1 MEMTVLIVNSNDLDK
16 RLSNRLIHGHRI
28 SIVWWMDWSDGM
40 TDTAK
45 PVTLKILSEHLGLS
59 SATISIVLNN
69 APGVETIKP
78 ATRERV
84 QEAAAR
90 LGYRP
95 NVHARMLG
103 MRSRN
108 SEVDASQDRGE
119 TYRTKIEERMQRLYE
134 LEQENAKLKRL
145 VAELRL
151 GKAVR
156 NQVR

>member
-1 MEMTVLIVNSNDLDK
+1 MNWP
-16 RLSNRLIHGHRI
+16 G
-28 SIVWWMDWSDGM
+28 GM

-69 APGVETIKP
+69 APGVETIKL

-95 NVHARMLG
+95 NVHAQMLG

-108 SEVDASQDRGE
+108 SEIDASQDR
-119 TYRTKIEERMQRLYE
+119 RTKIEERMQRLYE
-134 LEQENAKLKRL
+134 LEQENAKLKQL

-156 NQVR
+156 ASLEPP

>member
-1 MEMTVLIVNSNDLDK
+1 
-16 RLSNRLIHGHRI
+16 
-28 SIVWWMDWSDGM
+28 MDWSDGM
-40 TDTAK
+40 TNAAK

-69 APGVETIKP
+69 APGVETIKL

-95 NVHARMLG
+95 NVHAQMLG

-108 SEVDASQDRGE
+108 SEVDASQDR
-119 TYRTKIEERMQRLYE
+119 RTKIEERMQRLYE
-134 LEQENAKLKRL
+134 LEQENAKLKQL

-156 NQVR
+156 ASLE

>member
-1 MEMTVLIVNSNDLDK
+1 
-16 RLSNRLIHGHRI
+16 
-28 SIVWWMDWSDGM
+28 M

-103 MRSRN
+103 MRSRK
-108 SEVDASQDRGE
+108 SETDASQDRGE
-119 TYRTKIEERMQRLYE
+119 TYRAKVEERMQRLYE
-134 LEQENAKLKRL
+134 LEQENAKLKQL
-145 VAELRL
+145 VSELRL
-151 GKAVR
+151 GRAVR
-156 NQVR
+156 ASLE

>member
-1 MEMTVLIVNSNDLDK
+1 
-16 RLSNRLIHGHRI
+16 
-28 SIVWWMDWSDGM
+28 MDWSDGM
-40 TDTAK
+40 TNAAK

-69 APGVETIKP
+69 APGVETIKL

-95 NVHARMLG
+95 NVHAQMLG

-108 SEVDASQDRGE
+108 SEVDASQDR
-119 TYRTKIEERMQRLYE
+119 RTKIEERMQRLYE

>member
-1 MEMTVLIVNSNDLDK
+1 
-16 RLSNRLIHGHRI
+16 
-28 SIVWWMDWSDGM
+28 MDWSDGM
-40 TDTAK
+40 TNAAK

-69 APGVETIKP
+69 APGVETIKL

-95 NVHARMLG
+95 NVHAQMLG

-108 SEVDASQDRGE
+108 SEIDASQDR
-119 TYRTKIEERMQRLYE
+119 RTKIEERMQRLYE
-134 LEQENAKLKRL
+134 LEQENAKLKQL

-151 GKAVR
+151 GKTVR
-156 NQVR
+156 ASFE

>member
-1 MEMTVLIVNSNDLDK
+1 
-16 RLSNRLIHGHRI
+16 
-28 SIVWWMDWSDGM
+28 MDWSDGM

-95 NVHARMLG
+95 NVHAQMLG

-108 SEVDASQDRGE
+108 SEIDASQDR
-119 TYRTKIEERMQRLYE
+119 RTKIEERMQRLYE
-134 LEQENAKLKRL
+134 LEQENAKLKQL

-151 GKAVR
+151 GKTVR
-156 NQVR
+156 ASLE

>member
-1 MEMTVLIVNSNDLDK
+1 
-16 RLSNRLIHGHRI
+16 
-28 SIVWWMDWSDGM
+28 MDWSDGM
-40 TDTAK
+40 TNAAK

-69 APGVETIKP
+69 APGVETIKL

-95 NVHARMLG
+95 NVHAQMLG

-108 SEVDASQDRGE
+108 SEIDASQDR
-119 TYRTKIEERMQRLYE
+119 RTKIEERMQRLYE

-151 GKAVR
+151 GKTVR
-156 NQVR
+156 ASFE

>member
-1 MEMTVLIVNSNDLDK
+1 
-16 RLSNRLIHGHRI
+16 
-28 SIVWWMDWSDGM
+28 MDWFDGM
-40 TDTAK
+40 TNGAK

-59 SATISIVLNN
+59 QATISIVLNN
-69 APGVETIKP
+69 APGTETIKV

-108 SEVDASQDRGE
+108 SEQVDASPDRGE

-134 LEQENAKLKRL
+134 LEQENAKLKQL

-156 NQVR
+156 APLE

>member
-1 MEMTVLIVNSNDLDK
+1 
-16 RLSNRLIHGHRI
+16 
-28 SIVWWMDWSDGM
+28 M

-69 APGVETIKP
+69 APGVETIKL

-108 SEVDASQDRGE
+108 SEVDASQDSGE
-119 TYRTKIEERMQRLYE
+119 TYRTKIAERMQRLYE

>member
-1 MEMTVLIVNSNDLDK
+1 METTVPIVNSIDLDK
-16 RLSNRLIHGHRI
+16 RLSCRLIHGHRI

-40 TDTAK
+40 TNAAK

-59 SATISIVLNN
+59 SATNSIVLNN
-69 APGVETIKP
+69 APGVETIKL

-95 NVHARMLG
+95 NVHAQMLG

-108 SEVDASQDRGE
+108 SEVDASQDR
-119 TYRTKIEERMQRLYE
+119 RTKIEERMQRLYE
-134 LEQENAKLKRL
+134 LEQENAKLKQL

-156 NQVR
+156 ASLE

>member
-1 MEMTVLIVNSNDLDK
+1 MTNA
-16 RLSNRLIHGHRI
+16 
-28 SIVWWMDWSDGM
+28 
-40 TDTAK
+40 AK

-69 APGVETIKP
+69 APGVETIKL

-95 NVHARMLG
+95 NVHAQMLG

-108 SEVDASQDRGE
+108 SEIDASQDR
-119 TYRTKIEERMQRLYE
+119 RTKIEERMQRLYE
-134 LEQENAKLKRL
+134 LEQENAKLKQL

-151 GKAVR
+151 GKTVR
-156 NQVR
+156 ASFE

>member
-1 MEMTVLIVNSNDLDK
+1 
-16 RLSNRLIHGHRI
+16 
-28 SIVWWMDWSDGM
+28 MDWSDGM
-40 TDTAK
+40 TNAAK

-59 SATISIVLNN
+59 TATISIVLNN
-69 APGVETIKP
+69 APGVETIKL

-95 NVHARMLG
+95 NVHAQMLG
-103 MRSRN
+103 MRSRI

-134 LEQENAKLKRL
+134 LEQENAKLKQL
-145 VAELRL
+145 VAKLRV

-156 NQVR
+156 ASLE

>member
-1 MEMTVLIVNSNDLDK
+1 METTVPILNSIDLDK
-16 RLSNRLIHGHRI
+16 RLSYRLIPGHRI

-40 TDTAK
+40 TDVAK

-59 SATISIVLNN
+59 LATISIVLNN
-69 APGVETIKP
+69 APGVETIKL

-95 NVHARMLG
+95 NVHAQMLG

-108 SEVDASQDRGE
+108 SEIDASQDR
-119 TYRTKIEERMQRLYE
+119 RTKIEERMQRLYE
-134 LEQENAKLKRL
+134 LEQENAKLKQL

-156 NQVR
+156 ASLK

>member
-1 MEMTVLIVNSNDLDK
+1 METTVPIVNSIDLDK
-16 RLSNRLIHGHRI
+16 RLSCRLIHGHRI

-40 TDTAK
+40 TNAAK

-69 APGVETIKP
+69 APGVETIKL

-134 LEQENAKLKRL
+134 LEQENAKLKQL

-151 GKAVR
+151 GKAV
-156 NQVR
+156 

>member
-1 MEMTVLIVNSNDLDK
+1 
-16 RLSNRLIHGHRI
+16 
-28 SIVWWMDWSDGM
+28 MDWSDGM
-40 TDTAK
+40 ANAAK

-69 APGVETIKP
+69 APGVETIKL

-95 NVHARMLG
+95 NVHAQMLG

-108 SEVDASQDRGE
+108 CKVDASQDR
-119 TYRTKIEERMQRLYE
+119 RTKIEERMQRLYE
-134 LEQENAKLKRL
+134 LEQENAKLKQL

-156 NQVR
+156 ASLE

>member
-1 MEMTVLIVNSNDLDK
+1 
-16 RLSNRLIHGHRI
+16 
-28 SIVWWMDWSDGM
+28 MDWSDGM
-40 TDTAK
+40 TNAAK

-69 APGVETIKP
+69 APGVETIKL

-95 NVHARMLG
+95 NVHAQMLG

-108 SEVDASQDRGE
+108 SEIDASQDR
-119 TYRTKIEERMQRLYE
+119 RTKIEERMQRLYE
-134 LEQENAKLKRL
+134 LEQENAKLKQL

-156 NQVR
+156 ASLE

>member
-1 MEMTVLIVNSNDLDK
+1 METTVPILNSIELDK
-16 RLSNRLIHGHRI
+16 RLSYRLIHRI
-28 SIVWWMDWSDGM
+28 GIVWWMDWSDGM
-40 TDTAK
+40 TDAAK

-69 APGVETIKP
+69 APGVETIKL

-108 SEVDASQDRGE
+108 SEQVDASQDRGE
-119 TYRTKIEERMQRLYE
+119 TYRIKIEERMQRLYE
-134 LEQENAKLKRL
+134 LEQENAKLKQL

-156 NQVR
+156 APLE

>member
-40 TDTAK
+40 TNAAK

-69 APGVETIKP
+69 APGVETIKL

-95 NVHARMLG
+95 NVHAQMLG

-108 SEVDASQDRGE
+108 SEIDASQDR
-119 TYRTKIEERMQRLYE
+119 RTKIEERMQRLYE
-134 LEQENAKLKRL
+134 LEQENAKLKQL

-156 NQVR
+156 ASLE

>member
-1 MEMTVLIVNSNDLDK
+1 
-16 RLSNRLIHGHRI
+16 
-28 SIVWWMDWSDGM
+28 MDWSDGM
-40 TDTAK
+40 TNAAK

-69 APGVETIKP
+69 APGVETIKL

-95 NVHARMLG
+95 NVHAQMLG

-108 SEVDASQDRGE
+108 SEIDASQDR
-119 TYRTKIEERMQRLYE
+119 RTKIEERMQRLYE

-145 VAELRL
+145 VAELRV

-156 NQVR
+156 ASLE

>member
-69 APGVETIKP
+69 APGVETIKL

-108 SEVDASQDRGE
+108 SEIDASQDR
-119 TYRTKIEERMQRLYE
+119 RTKIEERMQRLYE

-145 VAELRL
+145 VAELRV

-156 NQVR
+156 ASLE